1 MVKTESETERLLESF
16 VEITNERDF
25 SRLSEVVAES
35 FEWSTPAAPG
45 GEVQGPD
52 EAREVME
59 KITHGFPD
67 FEVEITDILTSGNR
81 GMAELEFR
89 MTHEEEYEGIP
100 PTGRE
105 VELRG
110 TSKWHVADGKIQEL
124 RDCANMQELFDQL
137 GVTEA

>member
-1 MVKTESETERLLESF
+1 MPEAESDTERLLKAFTE
-16 VEITNERDF
+16 VTNDRDF
-25 SRLSEVVAES
+25 DRLSDIVAET
-35 FEWSTPAAPG
+35 FVWSTPAAPG
-45 GEVQGPD
+45 GEVHGPD

-59 KITHGFPD
+59 KITSGFPD
-67 FEVEITDILTSGNR
+67 FEVEVTDALTSGDK
-81 GMAELEFR
+81 GMAELTFT
-89 MTHEEEYEGIP
+89 MTHEGEYEGIP

-124 RDCANMQELFDQL
+124 RDCANIQELLDQL